1 MSDHSEKRPFPGCSY
16 HQENEQDIITW
27 KNKDLPKDLRLYIL
41 YSLSLLVLLP
51 LTLFLTTRLWR
62 EILNMSLV
70 PIEGLFFFGSLLI
83 VLVCW
88 LGVATILYVFLRLS
102 WTESLVIQDEF
113 ILLKYD
119 GLFSFRTKQIATADI
134 WQFSFEQLQ
143 YGSDQDSRYSVNIF
157 HKRRQGIAYW
167 MRKQE
172 AHQLFLLIGRI
183 IQRRGWSDSIKMND
197 AS

>member
-1 MSDHSEKRPFPGCSY
+1 MSDRSEKRPFPGGSY
-16 HQENEQDIITW
+16 HQENGQDIISW
-27 KNKDLPKDLRLYIL
+27 KNKDLPKDLRLYIV
-41 YSLSLLVLLP
+41 YTLSLLILIP
-51 LTLFLTTRLWR
+51 LALFLTARLWR
-62 EILNMSLV
+62 EISNMSLV
-70 PIEGLFFFGSLLI
+70 PLDSLFFFGSLLI

-88 LGVATILYVFLRLS
+88 LGVASILYVFLRLS
-102 WTESLVIQDEF
+102 WTESVIIQDKYL
-113 ILLKYD
+113 LLKYD
-119 GLFSFRTKQIATADI
+119 GLLSFRTKQIATADI

-157 HKRRQGIAYW
+157 HKRRQAVAYW

-183 IQRRGWSDSIKMND
+183 IQRRGWSGSIKMND